1 MGSGPRVHG
10 TIGVVTSQTT
20 AGAEPVIRV
29 QGLQKHY
36 GETRAV
42 DGVSFEVA
50 GGSVFGLLGPN
61 GAGKTTTVEILEG
74 LRTPDGGAVR
84 ILGLDGVGDAD
95 ALKAR
100 IGVSLQT
107 AALYPKL
114 TVAELLDLFRSF
126 YGRGRPTDELIGLM
140 DLDEKRATRTSA
152 LSGGQRQRLSVAL
165 ALVNDPELVFL
176 DEPTTGMDPAARRA
190 LWDIILGL
198 KAEGRTILLTTHYLE
213 EAEILCD
220 RVAIMDHGKIL
231 EEGTVEQLVSS
242 HFQERAVRFDAV
254 EGLADAQLAGF
265 AGVSSVKHEDGEV
278 ILYTRDVAATIG
290 AVLAACEAL
299 GVEPTNLG
307 VRRPTLE
314 DVFLDL
320 TGRALRD

>member
-1 MGSGPRVHG
+1 L
-10 TIGVVTSQTT
+10 TT

-29 QGLQKHY
+29 RGLEKRY

-42 DGVSFEVA
+42 DGVSFEVR

-74 LRTPDGGAVR
+74 LRSPDAGEVR
-84 ILGLDGVGDAD
+84 ILGLDAVREAD

-100 IGVSLQT
+100 VGVSLQT

-126 YGRGRPTDELIGLM
+126 YGHGRSTGELIELM
-140 DLDEKRATRTSA
+140 DLGEKRSTRTSE

-190 LWDIILGL
+190 LWEIILAL
-198 KAEGRTILLTTHYLE
+198 KAEGRTVLLTTHYLE

-220 RVAIMDHGKIL
+220 RVAIMDHGHIL
-231 EEGTVEQLVSS
+231 EEGTVEELVSN
-242 HFQERAVRFDAV
+242 HFKERAVRFETIPALPDERLRSMPGAS
-254 EGLADAQLAGF
+254 D
-265 AGVSSVKHEDGEV
+265 VKHEDGEV
-278 ILYTRDVAATIG
+278 IDYTREVAGTIG

-299 GVEPTNLG
+299 GLEPANLG